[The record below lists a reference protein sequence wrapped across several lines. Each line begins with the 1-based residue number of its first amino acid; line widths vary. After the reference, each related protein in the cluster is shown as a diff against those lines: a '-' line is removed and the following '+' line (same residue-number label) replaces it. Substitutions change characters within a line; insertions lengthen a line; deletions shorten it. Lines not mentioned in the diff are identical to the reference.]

1 MSKSEKKSL
10 RPIGVLRTP
19 FRNAADCPR
28 QGSITKFE
36 GEAEILPD
44 YASGLKDVDKF
55 SHVWLIYKFS
65 GSPTVPMV
73 ITPRHSR
80 GVPRG
85 LFATRS
91 PHRLNPIGI
100 TLVKVLEV
108 QGGRI
113 RFVGADMVDGTELLD
128 IKPYIPDIDCPREK
142 AGSGWLAGHFESAE

>member
-1 MSKSEKKSL
+1 MSKSEKIFL

-19 FRNAADCPR
+19 FRSAADCPR
-28 QGSITKFE
+28 QGSITNFE
-36 GEAEILPD
+36 GETEIFPD
-44 YASGLKDVDKF
+44 YVSGLKDIDKF
-55 SHVWLIYKFS
+55 SHLWLIYKFN
-65 GSPTVPMV
+65 GSPAVPMV

-91 PHRLNPIGI
+91 PCRPNPIGL

-108 QGGRI
+108 ESGRI
-113 RFVGADMVDGTELLD
+113 RFAGADMIDGTELLD

-142 AGSGWLAGHFESAE
+142 ASSGWLAGHFENAE